1 MQCMAAASTH
11 RSSERSAGV
20 LLRFSPEDREEL
32 KRLAHAQ
39 GLTLQDY
46 ADLRLLGREPQ
57 PRSGGRPRNAKPDEA
72 LFGMTG

>member
-1 MQCMAAASTH
+1 MAAASTH

-20 LLRFSPEDREEL
+20 LLRFSQEDREEL

-57 PRSGGRPRNAKPDEA
+57 PRAGGRPKSTTQDDG